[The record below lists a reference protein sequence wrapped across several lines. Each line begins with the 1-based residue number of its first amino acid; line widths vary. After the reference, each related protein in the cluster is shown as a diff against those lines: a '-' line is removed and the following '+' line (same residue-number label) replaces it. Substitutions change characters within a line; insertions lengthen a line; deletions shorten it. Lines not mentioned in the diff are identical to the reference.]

1 VIARKQS
8 RQMVSGITG
17 MFGPLGQVTKA
28 HLPFLAFIERS
39 QAFSLGAISMIEAG
53 NPLAAA
59 TLLRSFAENL
69 AVVFYLRAH
78 PADAEKLQP
87 GARQAIKV
95 GRIIAQ
101 AEKHLPGFKNMYDQ
115 LSAMAHPS
123 GSGSFHTLV
132 AGEGGEFSWQSY
144 PTFNSIDDARYL
156 LGLLEDLGELTAQ
169 VIRNTANNFAA
180 GGSSATP

>member
-1 VIARKQS
+1 
-8 RQMVSGITG
+8 MVSGITG
-17 MFGPLGQVTKA
+17 MFGPLGQVTTA

-78 PADAEKLQP
+78 PSDTEKLQP
-87 GARQAIKV
+87 GARQGIKV

-101 AEKHLPGFKNMYDQ
+101 AEKHLAGFKSMYDQ

-123 GSGSFHTLV
+123 GAGSFHTLV
-132 AGEGGEFSWQSY
+132 AGEEGEFTWQSH
-144 PTFNSIDDARYL
+144 PTFNHIDDAKYL
-156 LGLLEDLGELTAQ
+156 LSLLEDLGELTGQ
-169 VIRNTANNFAA
+169 VIRATARDFAA
-180 GGSSATP
+180 GGSTEPPANRPHRAD